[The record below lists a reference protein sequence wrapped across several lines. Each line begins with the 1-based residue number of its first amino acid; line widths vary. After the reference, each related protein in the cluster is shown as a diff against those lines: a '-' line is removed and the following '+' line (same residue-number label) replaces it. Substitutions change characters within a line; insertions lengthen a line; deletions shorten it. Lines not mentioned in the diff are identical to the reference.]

1 MTHRFL
7 TPHQLEQYREEGY
20 VIIEGVVDEAT
31 CQLMREALAEWVERS
46 RSVNTHD
53 DTYDLEP
60 GHTAKDPRVRRIKTP
75 HLHHPLFREF
85 LQVEKFKRITQDLLG
100 ENVRLH
106 NAKLNVKAPHFG
118 SPVEWHQDWAFYPHT
133 NDDVTAAGIM
143 LDDTRVDN
151 GAMFVIPGTHRGE
164 IFNHHGPDG
173 YFCGAI
179 DPETAALDFNQAVAC
194 EGPAGSVTFHHART
208 VHGSAQNTSDR
219 ARGLLLYEMMAAD
232 AYPLL
237 SKEDWPTFTH
247 RLIYGAET
255 NHARLRDVPV
265 RMPLPPAKHQG
276 SIYENQMSSKR
287 YFGFINKDA
296 APPT

>member
-1 MTHRFL
+1 
-7 TPHQLEQYREEGY
+7 
-20 VIIEGVVDEAT
+20 
-31 CQLMREALAEWVERS
+31 
-46 RSVNTHD
+46 
-53 DTYDLEP
+53 
-60 GHTAKDPRVRRIKTP
+60 
-75 HLHHPLFREF
+75 
-85 LQVEKFKRITQDLLG
+85 
-100 ENVRLH
+100 
-106 NAKLNVKAPHFG
+106 
-118 SPVEWHQDWAFYPHT
+118 
-133 NDDVTAAGIM
+133 M

-237 SKEDWPTFTH
+237 SKEDWPTFTK
-247 RLIYGAET
+247 RFYT
-255 NHARLRDVPV
+255 ARKPITRDCAMCPC
-265 RMPLPPAKHQG
+265 AC
-276 SIYENQMSSKR
+276 R
-287 YFGFINKDA
+287 YRQPNIKGRFMK
-296 APPT
+296 TR